1 MGARGGLQ
9 LGGREGARGGNRR
22 GDGGGGGMQQA
33 RHAYPVAPV
42 AGLGTARA
50 PGGATPEMRQRQA
63 AREEAAGGGDGEAR
77 GAAGASIM
85 QEADGFMRL
94 VDDNFLPL
102 LWTLCLFV
110 CIFCTAFGTLMMYL
124 DRRSSGFFKSFASWS
139 LLLTLVMLA
148 CPAIPVFV
156 RALKT
161 ESGLRKDKVLAF
173 KSAGRRAW
181 KFNAGWWDS
190 ADTKVRAMQGLPP
203 REVGFRERLCV

>member
-1 MGARGGLQ
+1 
-9 LGGREGARGGNRR
+9 
-22 GDGGGGGMQQA
+22 MQQP

-42 AGLGTARA
+42 AGLGAARA

-63 AREEAAGGGDGEAR
+63 QAQAQAGGAGGGDAGDAGGAGA
-77 GAAGASIM
+77 GAAIM

-110 CIFCTAFGTLMMYL
+110 CIFCTAFGALMMYL
-124 DRRSSGFFKSFASWS
+124 DRRSAGFFKSFASWS

-148 CPAIPVFV
+148 CPAVPVFV

-161 ESGLRKDKVLAF
+161 ESGLRKDKMLAF

-190 ADTKVRAMQGLPP
+190 ADAKVRAMQGLPP